1 MTVRD
6 IDMHTHI
13 IPGAYAVVWG
23 VGLAVGLYDLLPQAV
38 TPIGR
43 MLTVALSVY
52 SVFLLESLISIIDMG
67 LDYDDWDFVRTPSCL
82 MALQV
87 GVVIAVVFIAGLLYV
102 LSDTLSFWILVI
114 LMSSHKLFMSS
125 LENSHGRNL
134 PDDYVNTLD
143 L

>member
-52 SVFLLESLISIIDMG
+52 GVFLLESLISIIDWGWTMMTG
-67 LDYDDWDFVRTPSCL
+67 ISS
-82 MALQV
+82 
-87 GVVIAVVFIAGLLYV
+87 GLLHV
-102 LSDTLSFWILVI
+102 
-114 LMSSHKLFMSS
+114 
-125 LENSHGRNL
+125 
-134 PDDYVNTLD
+134 
-143 L
+143 